1 MDPITTA
8 LIAKGVGA
16 LGGLLGGN
24 TDAASQLK
32 WMQNLLST
40 GLNIGTDA
48 KQFGQDIAMSGKD
61 DLFNQ
66 LMPFLNNGGAGNEH
80 LRQLMT
86 GMIGDSMN
94 PESFYNPFN
103 FLGQNPTN
111 AGMNPMMQY
120 GIDQLGQLGSESR
133 GMGEMGAAIFG
144 NGGRTAE
151 SGTAFDMIQRL
162 MSQSGNPEMRNIAS
176 QVIQGGGANP
186 YSNFTVDAGTN
197 AINRGGATDQSR
209 SLQNFGQQG
218 LQSGGMTPWDQLAL
232 QAAQQGLATQGF
244 NQNSNALSAAGQ
256 GILASGGN
264 TAANN
269 FLQNRGQD
277 ILSKN
282 PLMSMEEAT
291 GIAGD
296 KAASQFA
303 SNSAQNYRQA
313 MLRGGGPAVRSGLQ
327 NQAVQENENE
337 MLRNVGEAQNNAR
350 LGQQGLQLQEFGQ
363 GAGLMGSGMQDI
375 LQRMGLGG
383 SLTQG
388 GEQAALQRMLGLT
401 GLGSDSSNRAINA
414 QQLFAQM
421 MGQSG
426 QLENQNMSIL
436 GGLGMQG
443 LGAANDKLGM
453 GINLFGQTNN
463 TEMNAIQQ
471 YLANLQGQNQF
482 ALGGAQAGQQGFNS
496 GMNAYNNVFGNSLGA
511 DQFGLNRLQTQ
522 YGAHQANMGQNQN
535 FTNTQ
540 QSNWL
545 QGLNPL
551 NNYMTQGFNMYNN
564 AMGGIAGMVGGY
576 RQNPASNSIGNA
588 VTGGIQAGIGIAGQQ
603 GNGAGGGQ
611 DTRLGGAYGG
621 G

>member
-1 MDPITTA
+1 MDPVTIA
-8 LIAKGVGA
+8 LIASAV
-16 LGGLLGGN
+16 GGLLGGN
-24 TDAASQLK
+24 TDQTSQLK

-40 GLNIGTDA
+40 GLNTATDA
-48 KQFGQDIAMSGKD
+48 KKFGQDIALSGKD

-66 LMPFLNNGGAGNEH
+66 LMPFLNNGGAGNEQ

-94 PESFYNPFN
+94 PESFYNPFS

-111 AGMNPMMQY
+111 AGMNPMMQH
-120 GIDQLGQLGSESR
+120 GIDQMGALGSDSR
-133 GMGEMGAAIFG
+133 GMGEMGADIFR

-151 SGTAFDMIQRL
+151 SGTAFDMIQQL
-162 MSQSGNPEMRNIAS
+162 MQNGGNPQMRQLAS

-186 YSNFTVDAGTN
+186 FSNFTVDAGTD
-197 AINRGGATDQSR
+197 AINRGGRTSQSGA
-209 SLQNFGQQG
+209 LQNFGQQG

-244 NQNSNALSAAGQ
+244 NPNSNALSSTGQ
-256 GILASGGN
+256 GILSTGGN
-264 TAANN
+264 TQANN
-269 FLQNRGQD
+269 FLQGRGQQ

-296 KAASQFA
+296 KAATQFA

-327 NQAVQENENE
+327 NQAVQENEND

-363 GAGLMGSGMQDI
+363 GAGLMGSGMQDT

-383 SLTQG
+383 NLTQS

-401 GLGSDSSNRAINA
+401 GLGTDSSNRAISA

-426 QLENQNMSIL
+426 QLENQNMATL

-463 TEMNAIQQ
+463 TDLNAISQ
-471 YLANLQGQNQF
+471 YLANLQGQNTF

-496 GMNAYNNVFGNSLGA
+496 GMNAYNNVFNNSMGA
-511 DQFGLNRLQTQ
+511 DAFGLDRLKTQ
-522 YGAHQANMGQNQN
+522 YGAHQTNMGQNQN

-551 NNYMTQGFNMYNN
+551 NNYMNQGFGMYNN
-564 AMGGIAGMVGGY
+564 AMSGIAGMISGY
-576 RQNPASNSIGNA
+576 NQGPASNAIGNA
-588 VTGGIQAGIGIAGQQ
+588 VSGGIQGGINSIPTGNTNNGGFGTS
-603 GNGAGGGQ
+603 GNGPG
-611 DTRLGGAYGG
+611 
-621 G
+621 